1 MAISKHLRERII
13 KRDNHQCWHCPEV
26 EAISLQHRRN
36 RQMGGSKMLDRTD
49 NLIVLCSSMNAL
61 IESDANAAAEARD
74 FGWKLASWD
83 SFSMPVFNRN
93 ELKWYAL
100 DEIGNKTEVDPP
112 GYLI

>member
-1 MAISKHLRERII
+1 MTISAMLRKKIL
-13 KRDNHQCWHCPEV
+13 KRDNNQCWHCAEI

-36 RQMGGSKMLDRTD
+36 RQMGGSKTLDRAD
-49 NLIVLCSSMNAL
+49 NLIVLCSAMNAL

-83 SFSMPVFNRN
+83 SFEMPVFNRN
-93 ELKWYAL
+93 ERKWYQL
-100 DEIGNKTEVDPP
+100 DINGNMTEVPAP